1 MGKKNKSGLLK
12 SSINKREI
20 TDMVKQFLSAR
31 KGESFS
37 LRKLFSGL
45 KLTTHPLKMLCV
57 DIVNSMI
64 EEQRRDNNERHHS
77 HDGGHLQPHLWRT
90 QLR

>member
-31 KGESFS
+31 KGVFLYVSSSVGSNS
-37 LRKLFSGL
+37 LPIRSRCSVWTLS
-45 KLTTHPLKMLCV
+45 TP
-57 DIVNSMI
+57 
-64 EEQRRDNNERHHS
+64 
-77 HDGGHLQPHLWRT
+77 
-90 QLR
+90 

>member
-37 LRKLFSGL
+37 LRK
-45 KLTTHPLKMLCV
+45 
-57 DIVNSMI
+57 
-64 EEQRRDNNERHHS
+64 
-77 HDGGHLQPHLWRT
+77 
-90 QLR
+90 